1 LDILTVTPEISA
13 EDGIR
18 QIRQVIGKW
27 FSDEGISAQQA
38 LASVANVLL
47 GTRLDSNESND
58 SITPA

>member
-1 LDILTVTPEISA
+1 MTPEISA

-27 FSDEGISAQQA
+27 FSDESISPQQA

-58 SITPA
+58 SSTPA

>member
-1 LDILTVTPEISA
+1 MTPEISA